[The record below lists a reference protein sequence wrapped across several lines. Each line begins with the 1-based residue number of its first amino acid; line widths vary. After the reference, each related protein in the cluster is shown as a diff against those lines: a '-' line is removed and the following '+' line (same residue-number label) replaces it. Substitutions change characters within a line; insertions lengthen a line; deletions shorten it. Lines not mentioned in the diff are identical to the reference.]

1 MLVCRLNWTPP
12 ALTMENHRMTKLR
25 PLVLAVA
32 ILLMT
37 AGPGL
42 AQSASDE
49 WKVVL
54 YPIYAW
60 VPLGLDIDVDV
71 APLPDGGGGGGG
83 GKIVDSRFDGA
94 YFGGLSVTGPR
105 FRVDADGLWAA
116 VGGDRPENPF
126 LEVDVDAIYFHV
138 TGGVRV
144 VDDLY
149 VTAGVRRLALKYNVR
164 IGDQPDFE
172 RKPGLWD
179 PLVGLAWH
187 RVGEKLE
194 VHVIG
199 EGGGFGVGTDVEL
212 SGGVRLDWKPFTHFG
227 FTGGYNFMYVKLSNT
242 RDRRE
247 FTVKQTMHGPALGI
261 GIYF

>member
-1 MLVCRLNWTPP
+1 
-12 ALTMENHRMTKLR
+12 MTLLR
-25 PLVLAVA
+25 PLLLAVA
-32 ILLMT
+32 VFFMT

-42 AQSASDE
+42 AQSSTANEDDE

-60 VPLGLDIDVDV
+60 VPLGLDIEVDV
-71 APLPDGGGGGGG
+71 PPLPDGGGGGGG
-83 GKIVDSRFDGA
+83 KIIDGRFDGA

-144 VDDLY
+144 VNDLY
-149 VTAGVRRLALKYNVR
+149 VTAGVRRLALKYDIR
-164 IGDQPDFE
+164 IANQPEFE
-172 RKPGLWD
+172 RDPGVWD
-179 PLVGLAWH
+179 PLVGLGWH

-194 VHVIG
+194 VHAIL

-212 SGGVRLDWKPFTHFG
+212 GAGLRLDWKPFTHFG
-227 FTGGYNFMYVKLSNT
+227 FTAGYNFLYFKLSDT
-242 RDRRE
+242 LARRE
-247 FTVKQTMHGPALGI
+247 FTVKQTMHGPAVGI